1 MAEMLADEKKSVDEV
16 VKYWR
21 ENYKNFEQP
30 NQPGLQI
37 EETKN
42 EPGQN

>member
-21 ENYKNFEQP
+21 ENYQNVEQP
-30 NQPGLQI
+30 
-37 EETKN
+37 KN
-42 EPGQN
+42 